1 MGLESPKKQ
10 QDVVMMVPSYG
21 REGWAWGPRC
31 VGRVAHVA
39 ATPRLSTDRG
49 CRAAVCGWCVQVVI
63 VDDDPDAFQ
72 FQPGNGIRIKPF
84 TDINDKSDR

>member
-1 MGLESPKKQ
+1 MDVRDGLGVP
-10 QDVVMMVPSYG
+10 DV
-21 REGWAWGPRC
+21 C
-31 VGRVAHVA
+31 GRVAHVA